1 MKKLIKGLIIT
12 SVVLI
17 VIGIGLFIG
26 GIAAAGGVVAARDA
40 IIGKGINHIYE
51 FEVDEDGFDFDF
63 EIGNQSNVNSDITMG
78 SENQYADMKQ
88 TTFPMEDVKSLNLEI
103 EEAEVEIGGITTDQN
118 FSIRTDGNYEMYIKN
133 SVLHI
138 KSKGNRDVHKMLI
151 EIPGEFVFENVEIS
165 VGASVLNI
173 HNLETR
179 EFDLEVGAGRAEI
192 GQLVAD
198 KAEFEVGA
206 GEIIVTY
213 GNVYECE
220 ANVGM
225 GNLEYTGMIL
235 RHGDVECNMGNAE
248 FTLER
253 DVEDYNFEIE
263 CGAGNVD
270 IGDESFSGLGSEKYI
285 NHQVQEQFDIEC
297 NMGNVSINAE

>member
-1 MKKLIKGLIIT
+1 MKKLTKGLIIAA
-12 SVVLI
+12 VLMI
-17 VIGIGLFIG
+17 LIGIGLFIG
-26 GIAAAGGVVAARDA
+26 GIMAAGGVAATRTA
-40 IIGKGINHIYE
+40 LSGYE
-51 FEVDEDGFDFDF
+51 FVIDEDGLDVDF
-63 EIGNQSNVNSDITMG
+63 EIGNQPSVNPEITIG
-78 SENQYADMKQ
+78 SEVQYADMEQ

-103 EEAEVEIGGITTDQN
+103 EEAEVEFGGITTDQK
-118 FSIRTDGNYEMYIKN
+118 FSVRTDGNYEMYIKN

-138 KSKGNRDVHKMLI
+138 KSKGNRDAHKMLI

-165 VGASVLNI
+165 VGASVLDI

-179 EFDLEVGAGRAEI
+179 VFELEVGAGRAEI

-220 ANVGM
+220 ANVDM